1 MHDTSRSLKF
11 TDFVIQVMTPSPATE
26 TPSQDYAAGVDQLA
40 TVGRLLDRPEL
51 ARVYVYVCYYG
62 PVTRP
67 EIVET
72 LDVPKTTVYDHVGT
86 LEALGAVALVGDRP
100 VAVSAA
106 PVLIDADGIT
116 VTPTL
121 LHAVAMQV
129 IDKDIAHFTERHGVG
144 KLAAAVRQAGLH
156 YAGRITQRMVA
167 EPLGISTGEA
177 IQIVLA
183 LEPVLA
189 AGKQHDPHFKNL
201 FPDVADD
208 IAFDADIDVTAPLS
222 DTES

>member
-1 MHDTSRSLKF
+1 
-11 TDFVIQVMTPSPATE
+11 MTPSPAAE
-26 TPSQDYAAGVDQLA
+26 TSSQEFETGVEQLA

-67 EIVET
+67 GIVAAI
-72 LDVPKTTVYDHVGT
+72 DVPKTTVYDHVET
-86 LEALGAVALVGDRP
+86 LETLGVVELVGDRP
-100 VAVSAA
+100 VEVTAD

-121 LHAVAMQV
+121 LHAVALQA
-129 IDKDIAHFTERHGVG
+129 IDEDVAYFGQRHGVG

-156 YAGRITQRMVA
+156 YAGRITQRMAA

-189 AGKQHDPHFKNL
+189 AGKQHDPHFESV
-201 FPDVADD
+201 FPNVADD
-208 IAFDADIDVTAPLS
+208 IVFDAAIDVTAPLS